1 MAERDPMT
9 QPAAPT
15 GSGSETTTAAPE
27 SAPESTG
34 KSTTEAPES
43 KSVAPDT
50 AETEE
55 TFYDPKT
62 APPELQGEYKKMQAA
77 FTKKMQAIAKNREK
91 ISSYEEFEKNPVSTM
106 QRLAAQYGMK
116 LTPAQAQAAIDSGST
131 PGGTSENWN
140 PNSWQEVEQR
150 ISQAAEKRIL
160 SQLSPLLSEVHKMK
174 QSAIE
179 HQLSEIDPSW
189 QAYEDAMITNLKS
202 HPTLAQDPALL
213 YRMSVPAETIES
225 KAVQKALK
233 RFEDKGK
240 ATAAAGSS
248 TTGKRPA
255 AGLREAKSV
264 QEAWDIAREKL
275 AEDGIHP
282 PNRR

>member
-9 QPAAPT
+9 QPAGPT
-15 GSGSETTTAAPE
+15 DSGSETTPAASE
-27 SAPESTG
+27 SAGASEG
-34 KSTTEAPES
+34 QSTTEAPGAKTVE
-43 KSVAPDT
+43 AAAADT
-50 AETEE
+50 DE

-91 ISSYEEFEKNPVSTM
+91 ISAYEDFEKNPVSTM
-106 QRLAAQYGMK
+106 QKLAAQYGMK
-116 LTPAQAQAAIDSGST
+116 LTPAQAQAALDGKTEQSD
-131 PGGTSENWN
+131 NWN
-140 PNSWQEVEQR
+140 PSSWTEVEQR
-150 ISQAAEKRIL
+150 IAQATEKRIL

-189 QAYEDAMITNLKS
+189 QTYEDTMITNLKA

-248 TTGKRPA
+248 TTGKKPA

-264 QEAWDIAREKL
+264 KEAWEIAREKM
-275 AEDGIHP
+275 AEDGVHP

>member
-34 KSTTEAPES
+34 KSKADAPES

-55 TFYDPKT
+55 TFYDPKS

-77 FTKKMQAIAKNREK
+77 FTKKMQAVAKNREK
-91 ISSYEEFEKNPVSTM
+91 VTAYEEFEKNPVSTM

-116 LTPAQAQAAIDSGST
+116 LSPAQAQAAIEGQA
-131 PGGTSENWN
+131 PGGISENWN

-150 ISQAAEKRIL
+150 IAQATEKRIL

-174 QSAIE
+174 QTAIE
-179 HQLSEIDPSW
+179 HQLAEIDPSW
-189 QAYEDAMITNLKS
+189 QAYEDTMISNLKA
-202 HPTLAQDPALL
+202 HPTLAQDPSLL
-213 YRMSVPAETIES
+213 YRMSVPPEQMES
-225 KAVQKALK
+225 RAVQKALK

-240 ATAAAGSS
+240 NAAAAGSS
-248 TTGKRPA
+248 TTGKKPA

>member
-1 MAERDPMT
+1 MAERDPIT
-9 QPAAPT
+9 QSGPT
-15 GSGSETTTAAPE
+15 GGGSSETTAAPE
-27 SAPESTG
+27 STAEAKGSSTA
-34 KSTTEAPES
+34 EAPES
-43 KSVAPDT
+43 KGVAPDT

-55 TFYDPKT
+55 TFYDPKS
-62 APPELQGEYKKMQAA
+62 APAELQSEYKKMQAA
-77 FTKKMQAIAKNREK
+77 FTKKMQAIAKSREK
-91 ISSYEEFEKNPVSTM
+91 VSAYEEFEKNPVSTM

-116 LTPAQAQAAIDSGST
+116 LSPAQAAAAIEGQT
-131 PGGTSENWN
+131 PGGTTENWN

-150 ISQAAEKRIL
+150 IAQATEKRIL

-189 QAYEDAMITNLKS
+189 QAYEDTMITNLKS

-248 TTGKRPA
+248 TTGKKPA

-264 QEAWDIAREKL
+264 KEAWDIAREKL

>member
-1 MAERDPMT
+1 MAERDPIT
-9 QPAAPT
+9 QSGPT
-15 GSGSETTTAAPE
+15 GGGSETTTAAPE
-27 SAPESTG
+27 STAEAKGSSTA
-34 KSTTEAPES
+34 EAPES

-55 TFYDPKT
+55 SFYDPKS

-77 FTKKMQAIAKNREK
+77 FTKKMQAIAKSREK
-91 ISSYEEFEKNPVSTM
+91 VSAYEEFEKNPVSTM

-116 LTPAQAQAAIDSGST
+116 LSPAQAAAAIEGQT
-131 PGGTSENWN
+131 PGGTTENWN

-150 ISQAAEKRIL
+150 IAQATEKRIL

-189 QAYEDAMITNLKS
+189 QAYEDTMITNLKS

-240 ATAAAGSS
+240 STAAAGSS
-248 TTGKRPA
+248 TTGKKPA
-255 AGLREAKSV
+255 AALREAKSV

-275 AEDGIHP
+275 AEEGIHP